1 MRAVSSPDQ
10 LGFEELF
17 GLWEEGAQAVA
28 EADPSHRV
36 AIEAVVAAIA
46 QELRKRLGGTFTT
59 TDLARFYMAQDTDW
73 CFDLATR
80 TAPTTPEAWN
90 VGAISGAAFIRCA
103 RLASDFGGG
112 RRIPDEM

>member
-1 MRAVSSPDQ
+1 MSEHGQ

-28 EADPSHRV
+28 DADPRHRG
-36 AIEAVVAAIA
+36 AIDTVVEAIA

-59 TDLARFYMAQDTDW
+59 ADLARFYLEQGTDW
-73 CFDLATR
+73 CFELATR
-80 TAPTTPEAWN
+80 TAPTTPEAWD
-90 VGAISGAAFIRCA
+90 VGAISGAALIRCA

-112 RRIPDEM
+112 RRIQEDS